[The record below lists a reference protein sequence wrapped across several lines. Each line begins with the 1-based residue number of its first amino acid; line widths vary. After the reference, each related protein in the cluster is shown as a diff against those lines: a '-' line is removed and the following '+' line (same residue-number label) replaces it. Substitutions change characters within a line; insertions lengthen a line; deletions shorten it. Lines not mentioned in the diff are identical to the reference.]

1 MPGVSDADVEA
12 HPAGG
17 LVDDKGAA
25 VLRLANFDNGNSKHE
40 EIIISDVLE
49 VTDIFSYTVL
59 FILLVLYFVVEDKS
73 SWATIVCAWIAECGA
88 ATAFYLWKS
97 KNENR
102 AKYAQRFLTKFAD
115 KYGADVALHLAEIVL
130 KD

>member
-25 VLRLANFDNGNSKHE
+25 VLRLANFDDRNSKHE

-49 VTDIFSYTVL
+49 VTDSLVGEVFRFVAAVDVDSVGVGSVL
-59 FILLVLYFVVEDKS
+59 AQNVKEKVAEGISIRVISALPPSASRVV
-73 SWATIVCAWIAECGA
+73 
-88 ATAFYLWKS
+88 
-97 KNENR
+97 
-102 AKYAQRFLTKFAD
+102 
-115 KYGADVALHLAEIVL
+115 
-130 KD
+130 

>member
-1 MPGVSDADVEA
+1 ME
-12 HPAGG
+12 
-17 LVDDKGAA
+17 
-25 VLRLANFDNGNSKHE
+25 FSKKL
-40 EIIISDVLE
+40 I
-49 VTDIFSYTVL
+49 IFSYTVL

-115 KYGADVALHLAEIVL
+115 KYGADVAPPPRGDCLERLSRKEKTI
-130 KD
+130 